1 MSDKRIKFDYRKY
14 RGEKEWMTSAYRK
27 YDFPVTTRRIG
38 EPAPQSG
45 R

>member
-1 MSDKRIKFDYRKY
+1 MSEQSIKFDYRKW
-14 RGEKEWMTSAYRK
+14 RGEQNYMSSAYRK
-27 YDFPVTTRRIG
+27 YDFPVHVRRIG